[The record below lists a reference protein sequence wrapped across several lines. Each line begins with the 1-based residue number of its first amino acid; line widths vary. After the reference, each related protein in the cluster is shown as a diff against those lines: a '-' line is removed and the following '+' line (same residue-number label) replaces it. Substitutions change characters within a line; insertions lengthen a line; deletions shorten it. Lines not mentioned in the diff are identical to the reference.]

1 MKEIIYNKA
10 RTACVTGHRLLD
22 ENFNK
27 NRLKEVFNSL
37 ISIGYDTFIVGMAL
51 GFDTLCFNLLEEIRK
66 EKEIKIISAVPC
78 KTQDYKYT
86 FEQKK
91 EYDRMISVADEVV
104 LVSEVY
110 NSRCMQKRN
119 EYMVDNSS
127 VIIAYLRRNYGGTY
141 NTVKYAEKKGVS
153 IISV

>member
-66 EKEIKIISAVPC
+66 EKEIKIISAVP
-78 KTQDYKYT
+78 
-86 FEQKK
+86 
-91 EYDRMISVADEVV
+91 
-104 LVSEVY
+104 
-110 NSRCMQKRN
+110 
-119 EYMVDNSS
+119 
-127 VIIAYLRRNYGGTY
+127 
-141 NTVKYAEKKGVS
+141 
-153 IISV
+153 